1 MQKESIQ
8 ISLWLDENTVLR
20 TECPMYCV
28 QLSLTSLKKFDTICV
43 AVHKKFS
50 SRFLFISRD
59 TDPDRVHPDSNF
71 KKNRMLRNLPG
82 SILEKQRDPDPT

>member
-50 SRFLFISRD
+50 SRFLFII
-59 TDPDRVHPDSNF
+59 RVHPDSNF

>member
-8 ISLWLDENTVLR
+8 ISLWLDESTVLR
-20 TECPMYCV
+20 TACPMYCV

-59 TDPDRVHPDSNF
+59 TDPDSNF
-71 KKNRMLRNLPG
+71 KKNRMLRNIPG